1 MAYDI
6 TLEGKNNIEALQ
18 LLENVSKILQKNNL
32 DYWLDGGT
40 LLGIVRENRLRPWDD
55 DVDLSMFD
63 PGERSLS
70 KLIKSIKKAGL
81 RVRVKLIKSSD
92 EFFQE
97 NDIRVLKIRN
107 KKVFGLIK
115 GKVCL
120 EIFIRK
126 KIGENTYCR
135 IGKTTQIIPYKYCF
149 PLKTIAFQGHD
160 YLAPELTNKY
170 LTCKYGDWQTPVKE
184 WCVFSDD
191 KSMA

>member
-6 TLEGKNNIEALQ
+6 TLEGKNNTEALQ
-18 LLENVSKILQKNNL
+18 LLENVSKILQKDNL

-40 LLGIVRENRLRPWDD
+40 LLGIVRENRLLPWDD
-55 DVDLSMFD
+55 DVDLSIID
-63 PGERSLS
+63 PGEHSLS
-70 KLIKSIKKAGL
+70 ELVKSIKKDGL
-81 RVRVKLIKSSD
+81 RVRVKLFKYSD

-97 NDIRVLKIRN
+97 NDIRILKIRN

-126 KIGENTYCR
+126 RIGKNTYCR
-135 IGKTTQIIPYKYCF
+135 VGKTTQIIPYKYCS
-149 PLKTIAFQGHD
+149 PQKKINFQGHN
-160 YLAPELTNKY
+160 YLAPELTSEY

-184 WCVFSDD
+184 WDVFTDD
-191 KSMA
+191 KSMS